1 MKLLTAVLLSV
12 YALHAS
18 AASVV
23 HLDVRNKDCSTCC
36 AILKQKLS
44 SKVSFPGDAVYDE
57 EKVDYYS
64 ASVADQ
70 EPACRVTPESAQ
82 DVSTILNTLV
92 QNECQFAVT
101 SGGHNPWPNMSNIGS
116 PGVTIDM
123 GNMSTVTLFESTD
136 GSLPLAGVGPGG
148 RWDKV
153 YDELDKYN
161 LTALGGRS
169 TGVGVG
175 GYLLGGGIAWA
186 NAQSGLSAQNI
197 VNYEIVLADGTIAN
211 VNASSF
217 PDLHKALDGGSTNFG
232 IVTRYDVKTYPL
244 VPLWGGFRN
253 YDLSQQAALIN
264 ATLISMREQHT
275 DTRVGGAIFSYLRPM
290 NSTDV
295 ALAVLVAYFGGDG
308 PQNGSFQDII
318 DVPFLPDTDLFKNNT
333 NQQNLAGQVNDRFEG
348 GNRALFSTLTFAG
361 DLQYPQD
368 VFAYAEETFNA
379 RFESLP
385 NISYGLSFQANSKA
399 VWQKVASMPNYQ
411 NVEADRDLILFVLV
425 TYSTNPENDDALVEW
440 HHEVIDW
447 MTEQARDRDL
457 LSDFLY
463 MNYARP
469 DQAVFESYGADN
481 HAELRAIK
489 QKYDPEN
496 VFGRLWPGGWK
507 L

>member
-1 MKLLTAVLLSV
+1 MKLLTAVLLLN
-12 YALHAS
+12 YASHAS

-23 HLDVRNKDCSTCC
+23 HPKLDKDCSTCC
-36 AILKQKLS
+36 AILKQGLS
-44 SKVSFPGDAVYDE
+44 GKVSFPGDPVYEE
-57 EKVDYYS
+57 EKIDYYS

-70 EPACRVTPESAQ
+70 VPACRVTPESAQ
-82 DVSTILNTLV
+82 DVSVALDVLV
-92 QNECQFAVT
+92 QNKCEFAVT
-101 SGGHNPWPNMSNIGS
+101 SGGHNPWPNMSNIGN

-136 GSLPLAGVGPGG
+136 GSLPLAGIGPGG

-186 NAQSGLSAQNI
+186 NVQSGLAAQNV
-197 VNYEIVLADGTIAN
+197 VNYEIVLADGTITN

-217 PDLHKALDGGSTNFG
+217 PDLHKALNGGSTNFG
-232 IVTRYDVKTYPL
+232 IITRYDVKTHPL

-253 YDLSQQAALIN
+253 YNLSQQAALIN
-264 ATLISMREQHT
+264 GTLISMREQHT
-275 DTRVGGAIFSYLRPM
+275 DPLIGGAAISYLRPM

-295 ALAVLVAYFGGDG
+295 ALAILVAYFNGDG
-308 PQNGSFQDII
+308 PQNGTFQDII
-318 DVPFLPDTDLFKNNT
+318 DIPFLPDTDLFKPNA
-333 NQQNLAGQVNDRFEG
+333 NQQNLAGEVDNRFG
-348 GNRALFSTLTFAG
+348 DGNRALFSTLTFEG
-361 DLQYPQD
+361 DVQYSQD
-368 VFAYAEETFNA
+368 IFAYTEETFNA
-379 RFESLP
+379 RFGDIP
-385 NISYGLSFQANSKA
+385 NISYSLSFQANSKA
-399 VWQKVASMPNYQ
+399 VWQKVASMSNYQ
-411 NVEADRDLILFVLV
+411 NIETERDLIIFVLV
-425 TYSTNPENDDALVEW
+425 TYSLDPENDDALNEW
-440 HHEVIDW
+440 HHEVTDW
-447 MTEQARDRDL
+447 MTEQARERGL
-457 LSDFLY
+457 LSNFLY

-469 DQAVFESYGADN
+469 DQAVFESYGAES
-481 HAELRAIK
+481 HAELKAIK